1 MIKQA
6 IILAGGL
13 GTRLRSVVSELPK
26 CMAPVTGKPFLHYV
40 IGHLQKEGIQNFIF
54 SVGYKSESIISFVKE
69 SLPPGNFQFS
79 IEEEPLGT
87 GGAIKLALE
96 KSTEKNI
103 LVCNGDTLFKV
114 HVNELNEFHEQ
125 HKPDC
130 TLCLKPM
137 KNFDRYG
144 VVELDNDNLIISFKE
159 KQFYKN
165 GLINGGV
172 FALNTE
178 TFINKNLPGKFS
190 FEKDYLE
197 KFVVERKIYG
207 LIQDE
212 YFIDIGIPED
222 YERAQEEL
230 KASPQPPDESGQAF
244 RKEQRA
250 KLKNYPKSPALKN
263 IDKTWTLFL
272 DRDGVINDEKHE
284 DYIHKWEEF
293 KFYDGVKEALK
304 IFTEKFG
311 KIFIVTN
318 QRGVAKG
325 LTKLEDLELIH
336 KNMVEEFE
344 NAGGRIDKIYYAID
358 FESDSPNRKPNP
370 GMGLQAQKDFPEIDF
385 SKSVMIGNTLS
396 DMKFGRNLNISINI
410 FLPTT
415 RKDVELTNPDIDLVF
430 DDLISVARAL

>member
-1 MIKQA
+1 MIRQA

-26 CMAPVTGKPFLHYV
+26 CMAPVAGKPFLHYV
-40 IGHLQKEGIQNFIF
+40 IAHLQKEGIQDFIF

-69 SLPPGNFQFS
+69 NLAPNNFQLS

-87 GGAIKLALE
+87 GGAIQLAIE

-103 LVCNGDTLFKV
+103 LVCNGDTLFNV
-114 HVNELNEFHEQ
+114 HINELSNFHEI
-125 HKPDC
+125 HNSDC

-137 KNFDRYG
+137 NNFDRYG
-144 VVELDNDNLIISFKE
+144 VVELNNDNLIISFKE
-159 KQFYKN
+159 KQFYKK

-172 FALNTE
+172 YVLNTKS
-178 TFINKNLPGKFS
+178 FLNKDLPLKFS

-197 KFVVERKIYG
+197 KFVGERKMYG

-222 YERAQEEL
+222 YERAQQE
-230 KASPQPPDESGQAF
+230 F
-244 RKEQRA
+244 
-250 KLKNYPKSPALKN
+250 KLLNPSKGTVTYNHQTKLSDLKN
-263 IDKTWTLFL
+263 IDKSWTLFL

-293 KFYDGVKEALK
+293 KFYDGVKEAIK

-336 KNMVEEFE
+336 KNMIEEFE
-344 NAGGRIDKIYYAID
+344 NAGARIDKIYYSID

-385 SKSVMIGNTLS
+385 SRSVMIGNTLS
-396 DMKFGRNLNISINI
+396 DMKFGRNLNIALNI

-415 RKDVELTNPDIDLVF
+415 RKEVDVNDPDIDLVF
-430 DDLISVARAL
+430 DDLISFAKAL